1 MPPASV
7 PPADPQPD
15 LPPGPQQPASTP
27 PDLPPVRPQP
37 LAHHPVLRPLSRRSA
52 LLLGGLGAAAT
63 AAGGAGLWWSLATR
77 SSSRT
82 APVTGA
88 ELSQPSELRSSGG
101 RLEVRLEA
109 GPGQFQLAGQQVRT
123 LGYNGGIPG
132 PTLRLR
138 PGDLL
143 NVRLANNLDQATNL
157 HVHGLHVSPEG
168 SGDNVFVMVN
178 PGAVHEYE
186 YRLPAD
192 HPPGVYWYHPHHH
205 GTVADQIFAGLF
217 GAIIVEDPEPIAVSA
232 ERVLV
237 VSDTTLDG
245 AGNVARVSQ
254 MERMLGREGEIVLVN
269 GQSNPGFTAVPG
281 TRERW
286 RIINAC
292 VARYLS
298 LRLDGQQLQ
307 LLGMDS
313 GRYRTPSDVEELFL
327 APGNRA
333 DLLVTTAAGNAV
345 LRAAYYDRGTMA
357 GMMGQGPGP
366 RQTSRPGAAAAALA
380 TLRVAGSAAPSTA
393 SPPSPLVPSPS
404 PQTPLPAVREPDD
417 LRTAAVAAHRQLTL
431 SSGAGMGMGMGG
443 GMMGF
448 TINGREFSPAR
459 TDTTVAAGSV
469 EEWTLT
475 NPSPMDHPFHLHV
488 WRMQVVEEGGR
499 PLEQPEWRDVVNV
512 PAQGRVKVR
521 VAFNDFAGRS
531 VYHCHILDHED
542 LGMMGVIEVR

>member
-1 MPPASV
+1 MPPAST
-7 PPADPQPD
+7 PPADPQPG
-15 LPPGPQQPASTP
+15 PPSGPQQPAGPKPSRE
-27 PDLPPVRPQP
+27 PVVGSRPAR
-37 LAHHPVLRPLSRRSA
+37 LPLSRRSA

-63 AAGGAGLWWSLATR
+63 TVGGAGLWWSLASR

-109 GPGQFQLAGQQVRT
+109 GPGQFPLAGRQARA

-138 PGDLL
+138 PGDVLS
-143 NVRLANNLDQATNL
+143 VRLANNLDQPTNL

-168 SGDNVFVMVN
+168 TGDNVFVVVN

-217 GAIIVEDPEPIAVSA
+217 GAIIVEDPENVTVST

-237 VSDTTLDG
+237 ISDTTLDAG
-245 AGNVARVSQ
+245 GNVVRISQ
-254 MERMLGREGEIVLVN
+254 MERMLGREGELVLVN
-269 GQSNPGFTAVPG
+269 GQSNPEFAAVPG

-333 DLLVTTAAGNAV
+333 DLLVTTAAGNSV
-345 LRAAYYDRGTMA
+345 LRAAYYDRGSMA
-357 GMMGQGPGP
+357 GMMGQRPGP
-366 RQTSRPGAAAAALA
+366 RQTNQPGAAGAALA
-380 TLRVAGSAAPSTA
+380 TLRVAGSTAPSPL
-393 SPPSPLVPSPS
+393 PPSPLAPSPS
-404 PQTPLPAVREPDD
+404 PPAPVPAVREPDD

-431 SSGAGMGMGMGG
+431 ASGAGMGMGGA
-443 GMMGF
+443 MMGF
-448 TINGREFSPAR
+448 TINGREFSAAR

-488 WRMQVVEEGGR
+488 WPMQVIEEGGR
-499 PLEQPEWRDVVNV
+499 ALDRPEWRDVVNI

-521 VAFNDFAGRS
+521 VAFKNFAGRS